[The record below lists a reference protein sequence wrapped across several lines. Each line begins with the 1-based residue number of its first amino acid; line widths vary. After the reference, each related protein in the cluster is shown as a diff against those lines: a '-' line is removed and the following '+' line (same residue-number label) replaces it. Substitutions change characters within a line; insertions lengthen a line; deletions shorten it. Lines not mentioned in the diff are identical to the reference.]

1 MVDRSVFVELF
12 RHDLFLS
19 SLLAPLFVERRSSF
33 AISAGERPCS
43 FDLGVDRSVVNRC
56 AKCPSQPSQDISGRP
71 DPQEDK
77 PWTRFDPG

>member
-33 AISAGERPCS
+33 AVSAGDPI
-43 FDLGVDRSVVNRC
+43 FDL
-56 AKCPSQPSQDISGRP
+56 
-71 DPQEDK
+71 DPA
-77 PWTRFDPG
+77 PLTLASIALS